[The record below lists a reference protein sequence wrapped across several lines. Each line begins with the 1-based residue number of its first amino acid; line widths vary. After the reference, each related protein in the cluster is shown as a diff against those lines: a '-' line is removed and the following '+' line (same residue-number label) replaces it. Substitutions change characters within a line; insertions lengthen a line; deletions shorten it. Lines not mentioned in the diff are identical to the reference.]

1 MGHSCKTFIP
11 CYIYSLFYSFLVVL
25 IPTLSVLSL
34 SLLSPV
40 SLSLS
45 FSLSLSGYGFVDFES
60 PFAAEA
66 AVKALQ
72 AQGIQA
78 QMAKVG
84 FFVLFLFSPS
94 SHLSFSLL
102 MLIFSSQSFFSTH
115 DFSFHSL
122 HLSSS
127 SLIFVSS
134 AIDILLSFLSS
145 FFLPSFLPL
154 IPHDHLITF
163 L

>member
-1 MGHSCKTFIP
+1 MQD
-11 CYIYSLFYSFLVVL
+11 IYSVLYLFHVLLVPCCTNPNL
-25 IPTLSVLSL
+25 IRSLSL
-34 SLLSPV
+34 SLLSP
-40 SLSLS
+40 

-84 FFVLFLFSPS
+84 FFVLFLFSLS